1 MFLDFSFGIM
11 KDFLSL
17 FFIFIIIF
25 ISIPVLIYSGGYIG
39 EYRKNYSVK
48 YHWSM
53 LILFLLSMIGVV
65 LSSNS
70 ILFMV
75 FWEIMSITS
84 FFLVIYEYKNKEN
97 LKSGILYFVMT
108 HISGL
113 FLMFMFGFIYKYTGQ
128 TNFIK
133 ITQMYS
139 NLETHKG
146 IIFIFAL
153 LGFGA
158 KAGLVPL
165 HPWLPKAHP
174 SAPSN
179 ISALMSGVMLKVAVY
194 GFIRVVFVLL
204 GGVSY
209 KYGFI
214 LLFTGTLT
222 ALYTIINA
230 LLQNDIKKLLAYSS
244 AENIG
249 LIFSILGLSIILNSL
264 KLYESSIMALTAG
277 LFHCLNHGVFKS
289 LLFTGAGSVLYATG
303 TKNMNELGG
312 LHRKIKFT
320 SICVLIGTAAIAA
333 IPPLNGFASESLI
346 FMSFIKSVIAI
357 KSKAF
362 VLMIVICGTAL
373 ALVAGGAIYSAVK
386 AYGITYLGEARSKK
400 AENIHRIPIS
410 MNVGMAILSLYSII
424 LGVFSPFIINFI
436 SKYTA
441 QYIFIKEYRLNFIGY
456 ETIFISIMFI
466 VIITLI
472 TIVSRILDRKNK
484 TETYETWACGF
495 NNFKPNMQYS
505 GDGYSQ
511 PAARYFGFV
520 GGYKKEVIIKDT
532 ITLKQRVHDVIERQ
546 LYNPVVDFITFIS
559 GRIVKIHYGKI
570 QIYISYIFITLII
583 SVILVLKLV

>member
-1 MFLDFSFGIM
+1 MFFT
-11 KDFLSL
+11 
-17 FFIFIIIF
+17 FIIIF
-25 ISIPVLIYSGGYIG
+25 VSIPVLIYSKGYIG

-53 LILFLLSMIGVV
+53 LILFILSMVGVV
-65 LSSNS
+65 LSADS
-70 ILFMV
+70 ILFMF
-75 FWEIMSITS
+75 FWEIMSISS

-113 FLMFMFGFIYKYTGQ
+113 FLMFMFGFIYKCTDQ
-128 TNFIK
+128 VDFIK

-139 NLETHKG
+139 DLEKHKG
-146 IIFIFAL
+146 IIFMLAL
-153 LGFGA
+153 FGFGA

-204 GGVSY
+204 GGVPY

-214 LLFTGTLT
+214 VLFIGTLT
-222 ALYTIINA
+222 ALYTIINS

-249 LIFSILGLSIILNSL
+249 IIFSILGLSIILNSL
-264 KLYESSIMALTAG
+264 KLYEASIMALTAG
-277 LFHCLNHGVFKS
+277 LFHSLNHGVFKS

-312 LHRKIKFT
+312 LHRKMKFT
-320 SICVLIGTAAIAA
+320 AICVLIGTAAISA

-346 FMSFIKSVIAI
+346 FMSFIKSVIAV
-357 KSKAF
+357 KNKAF
-362 VLMIVICGTAL
+362 VLIIIICGTLL
-373 ALVAGGAIYSAVK
+373 ALVAGGAIFSAVK
-386 AYGITYLGEARSKK
+386 AFGITYLGEARSKK

-410 MNVGMAILSLYSII
+410 MNIGMAILSVYTII
-424 LGVFSPFIINFI
+424 LGVFSPLIINSI
-436 SKYTA
+436 SKYA
-441 QYIFIKEYRLNFIGY
+441 SNDLLKKEFKVNLIGY
-456 ETIFISIMFI
+456 EIIYISILFI
-466 VIITLI
+466 VIVSFITLM
-472 TIVSRILDRKNK
+472 SRVFDKRNK
-484 TETYETWACGF
+484 IEIYETWGCGF
-495 NNFKPNMQYS
+495 NRFKPYMQYS

-520 GGYKKEVIIKDT
+520 GGYKKEVIVKDT
-532 ITLKQRVHDVIERQ
+532 ITLKQRVHDVIEKY
-546 LYNPVVDFITFIS
+546 LYDPVVDFIILLS
-559 GRIVKIHYGKI
+559 ARIVKIHYGKI
-570 QIYISYIFITLII
+570 QIYIAYIFVTLII
-583 SVILVLKLV
+583 SVILVVKFV